1 MKAGLKLTRSF
12 LMKRIWKLFRTLP
25 FVALYVAMSGSLAHA
40 ESYPS
45 KPIRLIVPFAAGSA
59 TDLLARIVTSE
70 IAAHSDMQ
78 IVVDNRP
85 GAGGTIG
92 TAVVAKAPADGYTL
106 LLVSA
111 GHAVNP
117 SLYPKLPYDTVR
129 DLMGISTVA
138 TMPYLLVV
146 GASSPYKTL
155 KDLLA
160 AARARPGDVTY
171 SSAGSG
177 SSSHLSGELFNIK
190 AGVDTRHIPYKGA
203 PAAIAD
209 VISGRV
215 DMFFA
220 PAITATQ
227 FVKDGR
233 LRVLGVA
240 TSSRV
245 PSLPD
250 VPTIAEAG
258 VPGYVFDSWFGVLA
272 PAGTPKDVVVRL
284 NGAMQRALS
293 SPGTREKLDLQG
305 AEAKPSSPEAFDR
318 LIVAEIAKM
327 EPVVRRSGAI
337 AGQ

>member
-1 MKAGLKLTRSF
+1 MPGGL
-12 LMKRIWKLFRTLP
+12 
-25 FVALYVAMSGSLAHA
+25 VHA
-40 ESYPS
+40 QAYPN
-45 KPIRLIVPFAAGSA
+45 KPIRMVVPFAAGSA
-59 TDLLARIVTSE
+59 TDLLARIVASQTA
-70 IAAHSDMQ
+70 IGAGMQ

-92 TAVVAKAPADGYTL
+92 TAMVAKAPADGYTL

-117 SLYPKLPYDTVR
+117 TLYPKLSYDTVK
-129 DLMGISTVA
+129 DLTGISTVA

-146 GASSPYKTL
+146 GGSSPYKTL
-155 KDLLA
+155 RDLLA
-160 AARARPGDVTY
+160 VARAKPGEITY

-177 SSSHLSGELFNIK
+177 SSSHLSGELFNLR
-190 AGVDTRHIPYKGA
+190 AGVETRHIPYKGA

-220 PAITATQ
+220 PAITAMQ
-227 FVKDGR
+227 FVKDGK

-240 TSSRV
+240 TAARV

-250 VPTIAEAG
+250 VPTIAQAG
-258 VPGYVFDSWFGVLA
+258 VPGYVFDAWFGVLA
-272 PAGTPKDVVVRL
+272 PAGTPKDVVANL
-284 NGAMQRALS
+284 NGAIQRALAA
-293 SPGTREKLDLQG
+293 PATREQLALQG
-305 AEAKPSSPEAFDR
+305 AQATASTPEAFDR
-318 LIVAEIAKM
+318 LIIAEIAKM
-327 EPVVRRSGAI
+327 EPVVKRSGAV